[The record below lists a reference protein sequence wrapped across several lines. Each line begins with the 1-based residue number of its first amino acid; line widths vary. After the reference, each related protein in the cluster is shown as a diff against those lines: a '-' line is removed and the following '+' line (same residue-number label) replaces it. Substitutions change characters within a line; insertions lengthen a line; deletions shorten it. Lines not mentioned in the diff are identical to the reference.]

1 MKKIADAGNFIIRIV
16 TGVLAAI
23 LLFYGGLMLWDM
35 YRTEIKAFASYDLLK
50 YRPNIE
56 EDEPPYLD
64 ELLEI
69 NKDTAGWLTIYN
81 THMDYPVMHGKTDME
96 YINKDVY
103 GEYTVT
109 GSIFMASANSK
120 DFSDPYTLVYGHHM
134 MNGSMFGDIHKFK
147 DKNFFDA
154 NDKGILIM
162 ENKAYD
168 LKIIAC
174 LETDAYDEQVYGVKK
189 TQEELEG
196 FVSYVRENTKL
207 FREEPYEQILVLST
221 CDDANTSGRTVL
233 ICAMNTRTAP
243 LPDREKGKATPARQA
258 VGHPMAEAYWSL
270 INLICLLT
278 SVYFAVRI
286 IWLQRK
292 HPKNIYVLIEFML
305 ALLSILAFYI
315 TEDMKKPIQM
325 VDVWT
330 PLMLAILALI
340 WLVARRECSKLNV
353 SNEEI
358 KENA

>member
-1 MKKIADAGNFIIRIV
+1 MKKVADAGNFIIRII
-16 TGVLAAI
+16 TTVLAVI
-23 LLFYGGLMLWDM
+23 FLIYGGLMLWDM

-69 NKDTAGWLTIYN
+69 NPDTAAWLTIYN

-109 GSIFMASANSK
+109 GSIFMASENSK

-134 MNGSMFGDIHKFK
+134 TNGSMFGDIHKFK
-147 DKNFFDA
+147 EKEFFDA

-168 LKIIAC
+168 LKIMAC
-174 LETDAYDEQVYGVKK
+174 LATDAYDEQVYQVKK
-189 TQEELEG
+189 TELEP

-207 FREEPYEQILVLST
+207 FRETPYEQILVLST

-233 ICAMNTRTAP
+233 VCAMNTRTAP

-258 VGHPMAEAYWSL
+258 VGHPMAGAYWSL

-278 SVYFAVRI
+278 SVYFAIRI
-286 IWLQRK
+286 IWIQRK
-292 HPKNIYVLIEFML
+292 KLKSMYVLIEFML
-305 ALLSILAFYI
+305 AIVSILVFYI

-325 VDVWT
+325 VDIWT

-340 WLVARRECSKLNV
+340 WLVARKECKDQRIPEQV
-353 SNEEI
+353 KEED
-358 KENA
+358 AV

>member
-1 MKKIADAGNFIIRIV
+1 MKRIADAGNFIIRTV

-23 LLFYGGLMLWDM
+23 FLLYGGLMLWDM

-56 EDEPPYLD
+56 EEEPPYLD
-64 ELLEI
+64 ELIKI
-69 NKDTAGWLTIYN
+69 NPDTAAWLTIYN
-81 THMDYPVMHGKTDME
+81 THMDYPVMHGKNDME

-109 GSIFMASANSK
+109 GSIFMASENSK

-147 DKNFFDA
+147 NKDFFDA

-168 LKIIAC
+168 LKIMAC
-174 LETDAYDEQVYGVKK
+174 LETDAYDEQVYQVKK
-189 TQEELEG
+189 TELEP

-207 FREEPYEQILVLST
+207 FRDSHYEQILVLST

-233 ICAMNTRTAP
+233 VCAMNTRTAA
-243 LPDREKGKATPARQA
+243 LPDREEGKAAPARHA
-258 VGHPMAEAYWSL
+258 AGHPMAGAYWSL
-270 INLICLLT
+270 INLICLLA

-286 IWLQRK
+286 IWIHRK
-292 HPKNIYVLIEFML
+292 NLKNIYVLLVFML
-305 ALLSILAFYI
+305 ALVAILIFYI

-325 VDVWT
+325 VDIWT
-330 PLMLAILALI
+330 PMMLAVLTLI
-340 WLVARRECSKLNV
+340 WIVARKECFDLGIINR
-353 SNEEI
+353 SNE
-358 KENA
+358 KDA